1 MKKVSVVLF
10 CFLSLLFY
18 SCFNAEKILSI
29 DEIKLFELNY
39 GNFEEQLNLFD
50 VSKIGAINTSLTM
63 RDGFFYIVNGES
75 EKILSLNSYGDL
87 LSLYYSEDFYS
98 GDKEKLRT
106 KANPAMWKP
115 VSYPFKLNGT
125 VSVDSRK
132 YMYSVGVVPKERNEQ
147 DEKENLLYSQVILR
161 FTSDG
166 SSVDYIGQQGPGGTP
181 FPNIKNLFT
190 TENNELVVVC
200 TTNSGLCVFWFDSK
214 GFLRY
219 KVPVNLNSIP
229 KISPESVNSAVS
241 QNDLFITIENIVP
254 DCYAERLYIKVDY
267 YYPYVDA
274 ESKTQS
280 GINYVKSVV
289 YPLNV
294 QNGKYGESLRISAY
308 EESVAEDF
316 SKLIYHMPYDF
327 FGVTKNNWL
336 FFVVTTGKGFDV
348 MMVQPG
354 TQNVIKRSLNVNF
367 NEIMYYSLSL
377 SSEGIISAL
386 LCDKDSAKVVWWRT
400 DALIDSVL
408 K

>member
-10 CFLSLLFY
+10 SFLSLLFY
-18 SCFNAEKILSI
+18 SCFNTEKILSI

-125 VSVDSRK
+125 VSGDSRK

-166 SSVDYIGQQGPGGTP
+166 SSVDYIGQQVPGGTP

>member
-1 MKKVSVVLF
+1 M
-10 CFLSLLFY
+10 
-18 SCFNAEKILSI
+18 
-29 DEIKLFELNY
+29 
-39 GNFEEQLNLFD
+39 
-50 VSKIGAINTSLTM
+50 
-63 RDGFFYIVNGES
+63 
-75 EKILSLNSYGDL
+75 NSYGDL

>member
-10 CFLSLLFY
+10 SFLSLLFY
-18 SCFNAEKILSI
+18 SCFNTEKILSI

-106 KANPAMWKP
+106 KANPAMWNP
-115 VSYPFKLNGT
+115 VSYPFKLNCS